1 MFVKVECKL
10 ATNVYHKNVKLHE
23 KNLGWNI
30 EVNMNFTF
38 NVKTFQNDTF
48 DR

>member
-10 ATNVYHKNVKLHE
+10 ATKVYHKIVKLHI
-23 KNLGWNI
+23 KNLGWSI
-30 EVNMNFTF
+30 EVNMNFIF
-38 NVKTFQNDTF
+38 NVITFQNDTF

>member
-10 ATNVYHKNVKLHE
+10 ATKVYHKNVKLYI
-23 KNLGWNI
+23 KILGWSI
-30 EVNMNFTF
+30 EVNMNFICH
-38 NVKTFQNDTF
+38 VKTFQNDMF